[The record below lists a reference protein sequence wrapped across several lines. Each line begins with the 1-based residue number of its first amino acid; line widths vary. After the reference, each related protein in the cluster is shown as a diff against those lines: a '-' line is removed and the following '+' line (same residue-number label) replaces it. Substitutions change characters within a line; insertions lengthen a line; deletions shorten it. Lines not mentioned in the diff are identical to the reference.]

1 MGGMALASHTPV
13 GDVKDSCEEDL
24 LRPARHLSYYDV
36 MDVARERVAVKLSDR
51 IEASCGS
58 AGDAVQSGPAVRAL
72 LPNHVSLEVG
82 SLQITCGCVDCRQFS
97 GRSVVANVERRDDGC
112 YLIIEERQS

>member
-1 MGGMALASHTPV
+1 MALASHTAV
-13 GDVKDSCEEDL
+13 DGVKDSCEEDL
-24 LRPARHLSYYDV
+24 LRPARHLSYDV
-36 MDVARERVAVKLSDR
+36 VDVARERVAMKLSDR
-51 IEASCGS
+51 IEASGGS

-82 SLQITCGCVDCRQFS
+82 RLQITCGCVDCRQFS

-112 YLIIEERQS
+112 YLVIEERQS